1 MLNPAK
7 DQEQHE
13 LKISDRINAV
23 GARIGTQLNSQRV
36 AIDAATKLAQEAVAH
51 NKGFVSSDEFD
62 QVLNTIERQIK
73 RNITTIE
80 MKLEHRATIDSRLDT
95 RITGTDLTNI
105 KFVDTF
111 YKSLLFCS
119 IFLLKSDFTGQ
130 SLSKVY
136 YLGV

>member
-95 RITGTDLTNI
+95 RITGTDI
-105 KFVDTF
+105 SK
-111 YKSLLFCS
+111 LL
-119 IFLLKSDFTGQ
+119 Q
-130 SLSKVY
+130 
-136 YLGV
+136 

>member
-95 RITGTDLTNI
+95 RITGTDISKLFQKDTVESQNVKPQMLIEFTNI
-105 KFVDTF
+105 
-111 YKSLLFCS
+111 
-119 IFLLKSDFTGQ
+119 
-130 SLSKVY
+130 
-136 YLGV
+136 

>member
-36 AIDAATKLAQEAVAH
+36 AIDAATKLAKEAVAH

-95 RITGTDLTNI
+95 RITGTDITYFKVI
-105 KFVDTF
+105 
-111 YKSLLFCS
+111 
-119 IFLLKSDFTGQ
+119 
-130 SLSKVY
+130 SKRY
-136 YLGV
+136 YSRVVKY